1 MNTTDLLIE
10 MNRHYESCAE
20 TIRTLKLF
28 IADAEQKHESSIPI
42 STLKMVLGLIE
53 EGTT

>member
-1 MNTTDLLIE
+1 MNTIDVLLE
-10 MNRHYESCAE
+10 MNRHNESCAE
-20 TIRTLKLF
+20 AIRTLELF
-28 IADAEQKHESSIPI
+28 IVNAEQQHEASIPI